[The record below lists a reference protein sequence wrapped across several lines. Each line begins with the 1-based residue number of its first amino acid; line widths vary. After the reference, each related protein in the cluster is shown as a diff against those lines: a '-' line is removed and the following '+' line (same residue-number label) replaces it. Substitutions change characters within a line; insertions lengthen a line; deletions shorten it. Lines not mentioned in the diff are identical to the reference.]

1 MKLHLRAPRLRLRF
15 RGSFGGQDGGQALLL
30 VAPITVAVLL
40 FFAPL
45 TTMARRSVMSEA
57 GGLTLAHYARFFGD
71 PYYLIG
77 LLVTIGTALLVTL
90 MTLLLSYPV
99 AYSYWRAGRRLRS
112 VLVVLLLSPFYA
124 NVVVKVFG
132 WMLLLPTDFLNGYA
146 AIVVVSVHRSMPF
159 MVLLLASAMSRIEP
173 ELLESA
179 QVCGA
184 RGGRVLRTVIV
195 PLSMPGVV
203 AGGIVVFSL
212 SVAAYVVPA
221 LVGGASRG
229 RFLPVLMY
237 QQITIAQNWG
247 FGATVGIILLATSI
261 ATIAAGNR
269 LVRAAKAG
277 RVMGAGFGE

>member
-1 MKLHLRAPRLRLRF
+1 MKLHLRAPADGAARY
-15 RGSFGGQDGGQALLL
+15 GGQVLLIAP
-30 VAPITVAVLL
+30 VAVVVLL

-45 TTMARRSVMSEA
+45 VTMARQSVTSRDGA
-57 GGLTLAHYARFFGD
+57 LTFEHYARFFGD

-90 MTLLLSYPV
+90 ITLVLSYPV

-146 AIVVVSVHRSMPF
+146 AIVVVGVHRSMPF
-159 MVLLLASAMSRIEP
+159 MVLLLASALSRIEP

-179 QVCGA
+179 RVCGA
-184 RGGRVLRTVIV
+184 SGSRVLRTVIL

-203 AGGIVVFSL
+203 AGGVVVFSL

-247 FGATVGIILLATSI
+247 FGAALGIILLATSI
-261 ATIAAGNR
+261 ATIAAGSR
-269 LVRAAKAG
+269 MVRSAKVG

>member
-1 MKLHLRAPRLRLRF
+1 MKFHLRAPRY
-15 RGSFGGQDGGQALLL
+15 GGQVLLI
-30 VAPITVAVLL
+30 APVTVVVLL

-45 TTMARRSVMSEA
+45 ATMARRSVMSDT
-57 GGLTLAHYARFFGD
+57 GGVTLEHYARFFGD

-77 LLVTIGTALLVTL
+77 LLVTIGTALLITL
-90 MTLLLSYPV
+90 ITLLVSYPV
-99 AYSYWRAGRRLRS
+99 AYSYWRASRRMRS
-112 VLVVLLLSPFYA
+112 ILVVLLLSPFYA

-146 AIVVVSVHRSMPF
+146 AVIVVSVHRSMPF
-159 MVLLLASAMSRIEP
+159 MVLLLASAMARIEP

-179 QVCGA
+179 RVCGA
-184 RGGRVLRTVIV
+184 HGGRVFRTVIV
-195 PLSMPGVV
+195 PLSVPGVV

-247 FGATVGIILLATSI
+247 FGAALGIILLTTSI

-269 LVRAAKAG
+269 LVRSAKIG